1 MQVGKYM
8 VAAALLCGAAHA
20 SAEIVIG
27 QTIALSG
34 GNAAH
39 GVAITKGID
48 AVIGS
53 VNAAGGIGGQKIRI
67 IRVDDA
73 GDSKRAA
80 ENAINLIEKEGV
92 VAMFSGIEGG
102 PCTAVTKEATTRK
115 IPVIACAAGAPD
127 LRDPFNRYSFPVRAE
142 HLSEFVRLIDIAAT
156 YGYKKLAFL
165 HADSDGGRRHLAN
178 VNRVLAARKLP
189 PAIAIPFKND
199 TPPESVA
206 KILQDQ
212 RVDAI
217 FNHGSY
223 GYYAKVVQ
231 ATRKLDAPVAF
242 LAVNSG
248 AQQLAELLKGD
259 AKGMVFT
266 QVVPYPWAST
276 PKVVTDH
283 GELFKR
289 KYPGE
294 PLSFSSMEGHINAAV
309 LVAGLKRARSFTPA
323 ALVAAFETLGT
334 VDVGGFEVVFTP
346 DSRKGAAFVDTV
358 VVSSRGT
365 FVH

>member
-1 MQVGKYM
+1 MQVVKN
-8 VAAALLCGAAHA
+8 VIAAVLLLAAASAN
-20 SAEIVIG
+20 AEIVIG

-34 GNAAH
+34 SNAAH

-48 AVIGS
+48 AVIES
-53 VNAAGGIGGQKIRI
+53 VNAAGGIGGQRIRI
-67 IRVDDA
+67 VRLDDA
-73 GDSKRAA
+73 GDSKRAV
-80 ENAINLIEKEGV
+80 ENAIKLIEKEGA
-92 VAMFSGIEGG
+92 VALFSGIEGG
-102 PCTAVTKEATTRK
+102 PCTAVTKEATSRK

-142 HLSEFVRLIDIAAT
+142 HLLEFVRLIDVAAT
-156 YGYKKLAFL
+156 YGYKRLAFL
-165 HADSDGGRRHLAN
+165 HADSEGGIRHLAN
-178 VNRVLAARKLP
+178 VNRVLTARNLP
-189 PAIAIPFKND
+189 PAIAIPFKSD

-212 RVDAI
+212 KVDAI

-223 GYYAKVVQ
+223 GYYAKVIQ
-231 ATRKLDAPVAF
+231 ATRKLDTQVAF

-248 AQQLAELLKGD
+248 AQQIADLLKGE
-259 AKGMVFT
+259 ASGMVFT

-276 PKVVTDH
+276 PRVVTEHAD
-283 GELFKR
+283 LFKR
-289 KYPGE
+289 KFPSDA
-294 PLSFSSMEGHINAAV
+294 LSFSSMEGHINAAV

-323 ALVAAFETLGT
+323 ALVTAFETLGT

-346 DSRKGAAFVDTV
+346 ASRRGAAFVDTV